1 MNNKKNINKKVPL
14 MIRVRNGTEKRNF
27 LESFF
32 SLFLCWLFTSHFFF
46 FFFFLSFFLSFFQWR
61 TQREKRESLD
71 AKFDKI
77 AANSVGSAYAV
88 RSSRSLFFGSNSPF
102 FWAPIPYLS
111 HE

>member
-1 MNNKKNINKKVPL
+1 M
-14 MIRVRNGTEKRNF
+14 VRRREISWS
-27 LESFF
+27 LF
-32 SLFLCWLFTSHFFF
+32 SLF
-46 FFFFLSFFLSFFQWR
+46 SFAGSLLPISSSSSSFFQWR

-102 FWAPIPYLS
+102 FGLLLLTLAMNN
-111 HE
+111 

>member
-1 MNNKKNINKKVPL
+1 M
-14 MIRVRNGTEKRNF
+14 VRRREISWS
-27 LESFF
+27 LF
-32 SLFLCWLFTSHFFF
+32 SLF
-46 FFFFLSFFLSFFQWR
+46 SFAGSLLPISSSSSFFQWR

-102 FWAPIPYLS
+102 FGLLFLTLAMNN
-111 HE
+111 